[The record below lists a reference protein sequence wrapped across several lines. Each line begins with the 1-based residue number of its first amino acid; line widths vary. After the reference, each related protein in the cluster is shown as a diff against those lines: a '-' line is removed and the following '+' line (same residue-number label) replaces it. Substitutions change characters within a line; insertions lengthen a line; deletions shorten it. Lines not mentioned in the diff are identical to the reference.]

1 MTASMIWMGVGFGL
15 ITASILALSA
25 VGLTLQ
31 FGVTNFVNFAY
42 GEFLTI
48 GAYLAFVMNQ
58 GLHLN
63 IWLSMA
69 ISGILTAVVAML
81 FNVLVIQPFIKRKS
95 QMIILLVVTIGMD
108 LFLMNLVQAIF
119 GPEFQQ
125 YNAPPGSILHLGPF
139 LFTLQQIIIIVIAVA
154 VMAAVHA
161 LLKYS
166 KLGKAMRAMS
176 DNSELALISGVPTA
190 RVTNYVWLLS
200 GFLGGI
206 AGVILAVNVNN
217 FTPALGSEFLF
228 VIFAAAIVGG
238 IGRPY
243 GAMLGALI
251 IGVTMEVS
259 ATFINSSYKTV
270 VAFAILILVLLF
282 RPQGILPSRGR
293 V

>member
-1 MTASMIWMGVGFGL
+1 MSLSMVWLGVGFGL
-15 ITASILALSA
+15 ITASVLALSS

-48 GAYLAFVMNQ
+48 GAYLAFVLNM

-63 IWLSMA
+63 IWVSMFA
-69 ISGILTAVVAML
+69 AGILTAVVAWL
-81 FNVLVIQPFIKRKS
+81 FNIIVIEPFTRRKAP
-95 QMIILLVVTIGMD
+95 MIILLVVTIGMD
-108 LFLMNLVQAIF
+108 LFLMNGVQALF
-119 GPEFQQ
+119 GPEFKQ
-125 YNAPPGSILHLGPF
+125 YNDPSGSILHVGGL
-139 LFTLQQIIIIVIAVA
+139 LFTVQQLWIIGIAAAAMVA
-154 VMAAVHA
+154 VHT

-176 DNSELALISGVPTA
+176 DSSELALISGIPT
-190 RVTNYVWLLS
+190 RRITQYVWLLS
-200 GFLGGI
+200 GFLGGLS
-206 AGVILAVNVNN
+206 GVVLAINVNN

-228 VIFAAAIVGG
+228 VIFAAVIMGG

-251 IGVTMEVS
+251 IGVAMEVS
-259 ATFINSSYKTV
+259 AMFFDSSYKTV
-270 VAFAILILVLLF
+270 VAFAILVLMLLF

>member
-1 MTASMIWMGVGFGL
+1 MTMSMVWLGIGFGL
-15 ITASILALSA
+15 ITASVLALSS

-48 GAYLAFVMNQ
+48 GAYFAFVLNM

-63 IWLSMA
+63 MWESMFIA
-69 ISGILTAVVAML
+69 GILTAIVAWL
-81 FNVLVIQPFIKRKS
+81 FNIIVIEPFTKRKAPT
-95 QMIILLVVTIGMD
+95 IILLVVTVGMD
-108 LFLMNLVQAIF
+108 LFLMNGVQSIF
-119 GPEFQQ
+119 GPEFKQ
-125 YNAPPGSILHLGPF
+125 YNAPPGALLHIGPF
-139 LFTLQQIIIIVIAVA
+139 LFTLQQLLIIGIAVA
-154 VMAAVHA
+154 AMIAVHA

-176 DNSELALISGVPTA
+176 DSSELALISGIPT
-190 RVTNYVWLLS
+190 RRITNYVWLLS
-200 GFLGGI
+200 GFLGGLS
-206 AGVILAVNVNN
+206 GVVLAVNVNN

-228 VIFAAAIVGG
+228 IIFAAVILGG

-251 IGVTMEVS
+251 IGVAMEVS
-259 ATFINSSYKTV
+259 AMFWNSSYKTV